1 MSLSRRGFL
10 AALGLALP
18 AATLLPGDAE
28 AAETAARNARRKTAA
43 QAPVAKKKA
52 HAVAS
57 AKTRKASQA
66 NVAHRP
72 ARRRRRQRTAA

>member
-18 AATLLPGDAE
+18 AATLLPEDAE
-28 AAETAARNARRKTAA
+28 AATSSRRRKATA

-52 HAVAS
+52 HAVANP
-57 AKTRKASQA
+57 KTRKVSQA
-66 NVAHRP
+66 NSEARP

>member
-18 AATLLPGDAE
+18 AATLLPEDAE
-28 AAETAARNARRKTAA
+28 AATSSRRRKATA

-52 HAVAS
+52 HAVANP
-57 AKTRKASQA
+57 KTRKVSQA
-66 NVAHRP
+66 NEARP